1 MPNFNDNQSPRL
13 RTNQQYGGGQNR
25 GSQGSFQQNQEET
38 PMQFFKEAN
47 YQSTWI
53 TKEANKELVDFA
65 EKMGKY
71 MAKNG
76 LTNSKIRSI
85 YGEIK
90 RIQMGEF
97 EKEKASFYL
106 LRPKV
111 AYAVGRE
118 KNNKGNKGSN
128 GLLLFQLVFE
138 KCFENVSD
146 KKSYNNFC
154 NLIEAILAY
163 HKANDGD

>member
-1 MPNFNDNQSPRL
+1 MPNFNDGRNPYPR
-13 RTNQQYGGGQNR
+13 TAQQYGGGQNR
-25 GSQGSFQQNQEET
+25 GHQGGKQQNQEET

-71 MAKNG
+71 MANNG

-111 AYAVGRE
+111 AYALGRDA
-118 KNNKGNKGSN
+118 NNKG
-128 GLLLFQLVFE
+128 LQLFKLVFDT
-138 KCFENVSD
+138 CSTDVSD
-146 KKSYNNFC
+146 QKTYQNFC
-154 NLIEAILAY
+154 NLIEAVLAY
-163 HKANDGD
+163 HKSNGGRD